1 MISSYYSIFVQT
13 VANLSPWQSLIGE
26 PSTEEQEKISTKPC
40 FLEEEE
46 ASLPK
51 KIRKKKEYKLLA
63 KVQIHSSASKILLYR
78 KKYF

>member
-26 PSTEEQEKISTKPC
+26 PSTEEQEKISTKPM
-40 FLEEEE
+40 FSRRGRSI
-46 ASLPK
+46 ATK
-51 KIRKKKEYKLLA
+51 KIRKKEYKLLA